1 MIKEELE
8 ITSFLA
14 RIHIKEDEKDKY
26 LADLNAMFVYIEIL
40 QEPDVAGLE
49 PTTHVTKLRNV
60 WREDVVNPCP
70 KEIID
75 QMLDSAPAKEGT
87 FYKIKKVI
95 AGVS

>member
-14 RIHIKEDEKDKY
+14 RIHVKEDEKDKY
-26 LADLNAMFVYIEIL
+26 LEDLNIMFDYIEIL
-40 QEPDVAGLE
+40 QEPDIADLE

-70 KEIID
+70 KEIMD
-75 QMLDSAPAKEGT
+75 QILDNAPAKEGT
-87 FYKIKKVI
+87 LYKIKKVI
-95 AGVS
+95 VGTS

>member
-1 MIKEELE
+1 MLKKELE
-8 ITSFLA
+8 ITAFLA

-26 LADLNAMFVYIEIL
+26 LADLNIMFGCIEIL
-40 QEPDVAGLE
+40 QEPDIADLE

-60 WREDVVNPCP
+60 WREDVVKPCP

-75 QMLDSAPAKEGT
+75 QMLDSAPDREGT

-95 AGVS
+95 VSAS